1 MSFSMQK
8 FKRMKVSSK
17 LMVAIL
23 FIVFVL
29 ITIQSI
35 MSWISYKK
43 QKSTLMQKAI
53 DGKEV
58 LLSEINNIAH
68 THLKMA
74 TIISE
79 IKRVKEAIV
88 NRDRNELLNAVVP
101 IVKRLNP
108 NRNTSH
114 PKIHFEIP
122 PGISFLR
129 IWEPNKYG
137 DNVAQYREDIK
148 NVFLLGQSI
157 CGIEIGHAG
166 ISVRGIAPIFLEGK
180 SKPIGCVEV
189 FGTLSEVAK
198 VIKNLTHQ
206 KIAIYGLPIVQTE
219 QVFEKV
225 GNFNV
230 ISPPPTQFSKYINAQ
245 FLKKAVSTRHLIL
258 KEAGDYLISAF
269 PFKDDEGQIVGV
281 FVRFMNIAALN
292 KQLQESIYESVAAA
306 IIGLIIAISIGLIM
320 ARSITKPLN
329 FLDSSLKNA
338 IVNTNLNA
346 DLGVEESKCW
356 EITNCN
362 KTDCPC
368 YQKLGTKCWAEIGSL
383 SGNPTCHKITNH
395 IYSSCEECPAYKQ
408 AIQNELEEIAASI
421 DAFLRT
427 VKKVIIEVKKQSE
440 QVTLES
446 QRMLAAADQMA
457 KAAEE
462 GEEKAK
468 NVSHAAE
475 SASENVSS
483 IAAAMEEM
491 TATVGEIA
499 QNTGEA
505 QNVAQHA
512 NEEVAQAK
520 QVIVELAD
528 AASKIGEVSKL
539 IGSIAEQTNLL
550 ALNATIEAARAGEAG
565 KGFAVV
571 ANEVKEL
578 AKQTGDSV
586 NEIDQ
591 VVQNLQQGAQNAMT
605 AIEKIVEVMKQVSE
619 LSGSIAAA
627 VEEQTAT
634 TNEVSENT
642 QRVSS
647 EVNEMTKLS
656 EHIAETATQTAQ
668 GANEVKESANALASL
683 SGRLKQIINQF
694 KT

>member
-1 MSFSMQK
+1 MSFSKLK

-17 LMVAIL
+17 LMLAIL

-29 ITIQSI
+29 ITIQGV
-35 MSWISYKK
+35 MSWTSYEK
-43 QKSTLMQKAI
+43 QKATLIEKASA
-53 DGKEV
+53 GKEM
-58 LLSEINNIAH
+58 LMSEINNIAH

-79 IKRVKEAIV
+79 IQRVKEAII
-88 NRDRNELLNAVVP
+88 NRDRNELLKVVAP

-108 NRNTSH
+108 NGSTSH
-114 PKIHFEIP
+114 PKVHFEIP

-129 IWEPNKYG
+129 VWEPNKYG
-137 DNVAQYREDIK
+137 DNVAQYRPDIK
-148 NVFLLGQSI
+148 KVLTLGQSI
-157 CGIEIGHAG
+157 CGIEVGHAG

-189 FGTLSEVAK
+189 FGTLGEVAK

-206 KIAIYGLPIVQTE
+206 NIAIYGLPIVRTE
-219 QVFEKV
+219 HNFEKL
-225 GNFNV
+225 GEFN
-230 ISPPPTQFSKYINAQ
+230 ILYPPPVAFNKYVTTKLLQKAISSK
-245 FLKKAVSTRHLIL
+245 HLIL
-258 KEAGDYLISAF
+258 KNAGDYLVSAF
-269 PFKDDEGQIVGV
+269 PFKDKEGQIVGV
-281 FVRFMNIAALN
+281 VVRFMNIAALN
-292 KQLQESIYESVAAA
+292 KQLKESIYESIAAA
-306 IIGLIIAISIGLIM
+306 LIGLIIAISIGLIM

-346 DLGVEESKCW
+346 NLGVEESRCW
-356 EITNCN
+356 EITNCSQ
-362 KTDCPC
+362 TECPC
-368 YQKLGTKCWAEIGSL
+368 YKKQGTKCWAEIGSL

-395 IYSSCEECPAYKQ
+395 IYSSCEECPAYKE

-421 DAFLRT
+421 DAFLST

-446 QRMLAAADQMA
+446 QRMLSAADQMA

-468 NVSHAAE
+468 DVSNAAE
-475 SASENVSS
+475 SANENINS

-512 NEEVAQAK
+512 NDEVLQAK
-520 QVIVELAD
+520 EVIVELTD
-528 AASKIGEVSKL
+528 AAAKIGEVSKL

-591 VVQNLQQGAQNAMT
+591 VVQDLQQGAKNALS
-605 AIEKIVEVMKQVSE
+605 AIEKIVEVMNQVSD
-619 LSGSIAAA
+619 LSSSIAAA

-634 TNEVSENT
+634 TNEISENT
-642 QRVSS
+642 QKVSGEVS
-647 EVNEMTKLS
+647 EVTKLS
-656 EHIAETATQTAQ
+656 EHIADTTTQTAQ

-683 SGRLKQIINQF
+683 SDRLKQIINQF

>member
-1 MSFSMQK
+1 MPFSK
-8 FKRMKVSSK
+8 WKLKRMKVSTK
-17 LMVAIL
+17 LMLSIV
-23 FIVFVL
+23 FIVFIL

-35 MSWISYKK
+35 MGWISYKK
-43 QKSTLMQKAI
+43 QKNSLIEKAI
-53 DGKEV
+53 AGKEI

-74 TIISE
+74 IIISE
-79 IKRVKEAIV
+79 INRVKEAIV
-88 NRDRNELLNAVVP
+88 NRNREELLKTVVP

-108 NRNTSH
+108 QANTSH

-129 IWEPNKYG
+129 VWEPNKYG
-137 DNVAQYREDIK
+137 DNVARYRKDIK
-148 NVFLLGQSI
+148 KVLNLGESI

-166 ISVRGIAPIFLEGK
+166 ISVRGIAPIFLK
-180 SKPIGCVEV
+180 DKAKPIGCVEV
-189 FGTLSEVAK
+189 FGTLGEVAN
-198 VIKNLTHQ
+198 VIKSLSHQ
-206 KIAIYGLPIVQTE
+206 KIAIYGLPIVETE
-219 QVFEKV
+219 QIYEKL
-225 GNFNV
+225 GRFN
-230 ISPPPTQFSKYINAQ
+230 ILSPPPVQFSKYITAN
-245 FLKKAVSTRHLIL
+245 FLQKAINKRHIVL
-258 KEAGDYLISAF
+258 KEAGNYLISAF

-292 KQLQESIYESVAAA
+292 KQLKSTIYESIAAA

-320 ARSITKPLN
+320 ARSITRPLN
-329 FLDSSLKNA
+329 SLDLSLKNA
-338 IVNTNLNA
+338 ISNTNLNA
-346 DLGVEESKCW
+346 NLGVETSKCW
-356 EITNCN
+356 EITGCT

-368 YQKLGTKCWAEIGSL
+368 YNKEGIKCWAEIGSL

-395 IYSSCEECPAYKQ
+395 IYNSCEECPAYKQ

-421 DAFLRT
+421 DAFLHT
-427 VKKVIIEVKKQSE
+427 VKKVIIEVKEQSE
-440 QVTLES
+440 QVNIES
-446 QRMLAAADQMA
+446 QKMLSAADQMA
-457 KAAEE
+457 KAAMQ
-462 GEEKAK
+462 GEKKAK
-468 NVSHAAE
+468 DVSEAAE
-475 SASENVSS
+475 TASENITS

-499 QNTGEA
+499 QNTGRA
-505 QNVAQHA
+505 QTVAQHA

-550 ALNATIEAARAGEAG
+550 ALNATIEAARAGDAG

-591 VVQNLQQGAQNAMT
+591 VVQDLQQGAQNAIT
-605 AIEKIVEVMKQVSE
+605 AIEKIVEVMNQVSD

-634 TNEVSENT
+634 TNEISENT

-647 EVNEMTKLS
+647 EVGEMTKIS
-656 EHIAETATQTAQ
+656 EDIAETATQTAT
-668 GANEVKESANALASL
+668 GANEVKESATTLAGL
-683 SGRLKQIINQF
+683 SHRLKNVINKF

>member
-8 FKRMKVSSK
+8 FKRMKVSNK
-17 LMVAIL
+17 LMLAIL

-43 QKSTLMQKAI
+43 QKASLTEKAI
-53 DGKEV
+53 AGKEV
-58 LLSEINNIAH
+58 LISEINNIAH

-79 IKRVKEAIV
+79 MKRVKEAII
-88 NRDRNELLNAVVP
+88 NRDRNKLLETVVP
-101 IVKRLNP
+101 FVKRLNP
-108 NRNTSH
+108 NGNTSH
-114 PKIHFEIP
+114 PKVHFEIP

-129 IWEPNKYG
+129 VWEPNKYG
-137 DNVAQYREDIK
+137 DNVVQYRPDIK
-148 NVFLLGQSI
+148 KVFSLGQSI
-157 CGIEIGHAG
+157 CGIEMGHAG
-166 ISVRGIAPIFLEGK
+166 IAVRGIAPIFLEGK
-180 SKPIGCVEV
+180 AKPIGCVEV
-189 FGTLSEVAK
+189 FGTLGEVAH

-219 QVFEKV
+219 HVFEKV
-225 GNFNV
+225 GDFNV
-230 ISPPPTQFSKYINAQ
+230 LFPPPAQFSKYINAQ
-245 FLKKAVSTRHLIL
+245 FLQKVVSTKHLIL
-258 KEAGDYLISAF
+258 KEAGNYLVSAF
-269 PFKDDEGQIVGV
+269 PLKDDEGQIVGV
-281 FVRFMNIAALN
+281 ITRFMNIAALN
-292 KQLQESIYESVAAA
+292 KQLRESIYESIAAA
-306 IIGLIIAISIGLIM
+306 LIGLIIAISIGLIM
-320 ARSITKPLN
+320 SRSITKPLN

-346 DLGVEESKCW
+346 NLGVEESRCW
-356 EITNCN
+356 EITNCS

-368 YQKLGTKCWAEIGSL
+368 YQKQGTKCWAEIGSL
-383 SGNPTCHKITNH
+383 SGNPICDKITNH
-395 IYSSCEECPAYKQ
+395 IYSSCEECPAYKE

-440 QVTLES
+440 QVTIES
-446 QRMLAAADQMA
+446 QRMLSAADQMA

-468 NVSHAAE
+468 HVSNAAE
-475 SASENVSS
+475 SASENITS

-505 QNVAQHA
+505 QTVAQHA
-512 NEEVAQAK
+512 NDEVLQAK
-520 QVIVELAD
+520 EVIVELAD

-591 VVQNLQQGAQNAMT
+591 VVQDLQQGAKNALS
-605 AIEKIVEVMKQVSE
+605 AIEKIVEVMNQVSD

-634 TNEVSENT
+634 TNEISENT
-642 QRVSS
+642 QRVSG

-668 GANEVKESANALASL
+668 GANEVKESANALANL
-683 SGRLKQIINQF
+683 SDRLKQIINQF